1 MKNFNDI
8 ITRAI
13 ENSSCLRPID
23 VCVQLMDSTYELQKL
38 DKDVQTDLLVG
49 LALAMANNP
58 KSTEDM
64 RQKAKSLLAEAIGTL
79 ARL

>member
-8 ITRAI
+8 ITRVT
-13 ENSSCLRPID
+13 ENPSCLRPID

-64 RQKAKSLLAEAIGTL
+64 HQKAKSLLVEAICTL